1 MAQYPG
7 ITASFEGEAKEVNT
21 TAQSIVTKFLMG
33 LVGVYI
39 ILSFQFKSYCEPL
52 MVMLAIPLAIIE

>member
-39 ILSFQFKSYCEPL
+39 ILSFQFKSYFEPL
-52 MVMLAIPLAIIE
+52 MVMLAWFLWPK